1 MATLR
6 SSFGTE
12 QRGTKVPLQL
22 DVLVELRIGAHER
35 VEGFHS
41 RAVNVSAG
49 LLETSVAGGTAAE
62 PLWTPHDGL
71 RLELR
76 TPTRADQRPKRPTGP
91 VRVSDFTVSG
101 GVLRLTGTTDRA
113 VEVALVG
120 PRARTDWVPATCSGN
135 DFEVG
140 LDVFT
145 DEWGVGRTSLPAD
158 RYAVTARTSDGA
170 TFDVTPSRPLWRSLP
185 RLAEDSGLHF
195 LPHVTVEGTLLMR
208 VIPAEWRSSRPPY
221 LRRRLRDEVYPE
233 ARTQPLVDVVLFETF
248 AGKAAGDN
256 PGALCRELLTR
267 DEELELVVSVMDYS
281 VEVPEGARPVIRFSR
296 EYFELLGRARYLLV
310 NAALPYFFRKR
321 EGQLYFQTWHGSP
334 LKRIAHDR
342 PHLDFFNWHHR
353 RQLLIARDGWDYLLS
368 QSEFCTRSLGSAFR
382 YDGPVMELGYPRNDL
397 MLADDADEVR
407 RRTRAALGIGEHQR
421 VVLYAPTWRDNLRV
435 GRVFDKVLY
444 LDPHEVVER
453 LDDAVVLVRGHYN
466 SVRAAEDVDP
476 DNRVIDVTRYPDIA
490 DLYVAADALVTDY
503 SSVFFDF
510 VLTDKPMIFL
520 APDLAE
526 YRDDN
531 RGFYLDYHE
540 TVPGPVCLTTAE
552 VVDTLRGPDT
562 HAERRRAFRAE
573 FAPHDDGKAAARVID
588 AVLSVH
594 PYR

>member
-1 MATLR
+1 M
-6 SSFGTE
+6 
-12 QRGTKVPLQL
+12 
-22 DVLVELRIGAHER
+22 R
-35 VEGFHS
+35 V
-41 RAVNVSAG
+41 
-49 LLETSVAGGTAAE
+49 
-62 PLWTPHDGL
+62 
-71 RLELR
+71 
-76 TPTRADQRPKRPTGP
+76 
-91 VRVSDFTVSG
+91 
-101 GVLRLTGTTDRA
+101 
-113 VEVALVG
+113 
-120 PRARTDWVPATCSGN
+120 VPAA
-135 DFEVG
+135 
-140 LDVFT
+140 
-145 DEWGVGRTSLPAD
+145 WRT
-158 RYAVTARTSDGA
+158 
-170 TFDVTPSRPLWRSLP
+170 
-185 RLAEDSGLHF
+185 
-195 LPHVTVEGTLLMR
+195 
-208 VIPAEWRSSRPPY
+208 SRPPY
-221 LRRRLRDEVYPE
+221 MRRRLRDEVYPE
-233 ARTQPLVDVVLFETF
+233 ARTQPLLDVVLFETF

-256 PGALCRELLTR
+256 PGALCKELASR
-267 DEELELVVSVMDYS
+267 DEDLELFFSVMDYS

-310 NAALPYFFRKR
+310 NASLPYFFRKR

-368 QSEFCTRSLGSAFR
+368 QSEFCSRSLSSAFR

-407 RRTRAALGIGEHQR
+407 GRVRRALGIEDHQR

-444 LDPHEVVER
+444 LDPHEVVEQ

-466 SVRAAEDVDP
+466 SVRAAENVDP
-476 DNRVIDVTRYPDIA
+476 DHRVIDVTRYPDIA

-510 VLTDKPMIFL
+510 VLTDKPMVFL

-562 HAERRRAFRAE
+562 FAARREEFRAE
-573 FAPHDDGKAAARVID
+573 FTPHDDGKAAARVVD
-588 AVLSVH
+588 AILSVH